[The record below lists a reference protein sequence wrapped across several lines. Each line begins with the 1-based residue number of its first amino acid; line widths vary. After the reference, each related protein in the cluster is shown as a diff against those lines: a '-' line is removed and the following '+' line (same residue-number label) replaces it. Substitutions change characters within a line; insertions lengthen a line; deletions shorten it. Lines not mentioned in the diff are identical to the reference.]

1 MSIPSCPQIF
11 IWRIII
17 SQEIMEPTLCALLNC
32 PFVWSCSQVFRSG
45 LRIRLCEGRFDKE
58 LFSCRILGISKLF
71 QTQKSFWHQFR
82 TNSFWKKKKNSSDS
96 YWEVSEVMKTL
107 FFCFEKNMKW
117 YLVGHTRLK
126 FQFEGYWEPLVKM
139 WRTPSDIWLVTK
151 GLNFNLRVIEN
162 RFQSIHFI
170 CMNNDF
176 ILHEKALPA
185 DPDCLPLIRKGL
197 IRHVM

>member
-82 TNSFWKKKKNSSDS
+82 TNSFWKKNSSDS

-107 FFCFEKNMKW
+107 FFCFEKIW
-117 YLVGHTRLK
+117 
-126 FQFEGYWEPLVKM
+126 
-139 WRTPSDIWLVTK
+139 SDIWLVTQ
-151 GLNFNLRVIEN
+151 GWNFNLRVIEK
-162 RFQSIHFI
+162 RCQSIHFI
-170 CMNNDF
+170 CMNNEF
-176 ILHEKALPA
+176 VSHEKALPT
-185 DPDCLPLIRKGL
+185 DPNCLPLIRKGL